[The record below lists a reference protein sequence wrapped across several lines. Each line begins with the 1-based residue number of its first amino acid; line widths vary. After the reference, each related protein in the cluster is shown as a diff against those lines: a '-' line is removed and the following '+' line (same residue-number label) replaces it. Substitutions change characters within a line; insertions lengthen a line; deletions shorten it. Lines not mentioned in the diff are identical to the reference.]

1 MTSPNHTTPTDN
13 LSLSNSPF
21 IWGHIA
27 LIAGVPWL
35 LALSMAGLAVGD
47 PVFPAWFEIFLLGF
61 PAIAFVTWLQ
71 WQQPFSPF
79 SLWVISK
86 PTESL
91 SDRDRQV
98 LTLVKQH
105 SNGWYVTGWI
115 ATAVAIVIS
124 VIFSKMYIAAPL
136 AQTIAPFPA
145 GLRLFGIVWAEIF
158 FLLSNVL
165 LQAGISALRIKL
177 TAESELNSMTP
188 FAVEKI
194 KNSFTNIGWQS
205 PQLLKFFEETAIADE
220 ITASPIK
227 EPVEIVS
234 EIEIPVIEPS
244 NPTLETESEE
254 IILEIQIET
263 NQEIIEKV
271 AEVEELEIIAIVAD
285 ESVVE
290 LNSEPEIVQ
299 LIEESLVETFLD
311 QEIIQESGDLD
322 SIDVSEDAET
332 LLEVF
337 DIGQDELFVEK
348 VEDSWTNA
356 VVVKKTEELEL
367 SETSEEPELAFL
379 DIPNT
384 SSESKIEDHE
394 QPESDLDSSEHAL
407 DQQITE
413 DNDELEFIGTV
424 EESEAEDFLNT
435 TLVGTEK
442 RELDFLKKSRKTGAY
457 PRQLGFGKSTKRDN
471 IVVSIPETL
480 DPEEIELIKSPDQ
493 DLEVSEI
500 KTQDFDDELDELIA
514 FNAYVENILEK
525 YLEDF
530 EDFEDTEAIA
540 EVDEIAEPTA
550 DQEPKDPQ
558 YLAQELLVD
567 KFLARVEELNIAD
580 KANKLSIE
588 QSKENISELNSEVD
602 EFADLEA
609 LLDRKPLSDNPD
621 LDDLSDRNS

>member
-165 LQAGISALRIKL
+165 IQAGISALRIKL
-177 TAESELNSMTP
+177 TAESELNSMKP

-234 EIEIPVIEPS
+234 ETEVAEIEPS

-356 VVVKKTEELEL
+356 VVVKKT
-367 SETSEEPELAFL
+367 
-379 DIPNT
+379 
-384 SSESKIEDHE
+384 
-394 QPESDLDSSEHAL
+394 
-407 DQQITE
+407 
-413 DNDELEFIGTV
+413 
-424 EESEAEDFLNT
+424 
-435 TLVGTEK
+435 
-442 RELDFLKKSRKTGAY
+442 
-457 PRQLGFGKSTKRDN
+457 
-471 IVVSIPETL
+471 
-480 DPEEIELIKSPDQ
+480 
-493 DLEVSEI
+493 
-500 KTQDFDDELDELIA
+500 
-514 FNAYVENILEK
+514 
-525 YLEDF
+525 
-530 EDFEDTEAIA
+530 
-540 EVDEIAEPTA
+540 
-550 DQEPKDPQ
+550 
-558 YLAQELLVD
+558 
-567 KFLARVEELNIAD
+567 
-580 KANKLSIE
+580 
-588 QSKENISELNSEVD
+588 
-602 EFADLEA
+602 
-609 LLDRKPLSDNPD
+609 
-621 LDDLSDRNS
+621 